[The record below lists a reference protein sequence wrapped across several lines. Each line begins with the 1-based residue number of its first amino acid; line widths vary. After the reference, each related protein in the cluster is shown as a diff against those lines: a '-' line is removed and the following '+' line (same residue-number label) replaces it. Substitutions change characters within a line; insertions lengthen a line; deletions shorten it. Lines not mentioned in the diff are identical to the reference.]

1 MMMGGMLHGE
11 RDYDGIRLLT
21 RHATLGLL
29 AVSAAFT
36 ALLVVWPQSVL
47 LLYGI
52 EDIRAFW
59 SGDLRFLRSF

>member
-1 MMMGGMLHGE
+1 VLRNGGYDPDKHAGFAFGLGVE
-11 RDYDGIRLLT
+11 RINM
-21 RHATLGLL
+21 
-29 AVSAAFT
+29 
-36 ALLVVWPQSVL
+36 